1 MATSM
6 DFPGKSKKY
15 SDNVNSSYQL
25 EQQVSFIAVPGP
37 QGEQGPKGD
46 RGDTGPEGKQ
56 GPQGDPGKPGKDG
69 RDGKAGESSLS
80 PSGQRTGWAMYT
92 NKEQKEIILGA
103 TKGND
108 GWVRFNF
115 DCKGK
120 NNEKY
125 LPENNVSLY
134 NAETQRINLKGLKV
148 GSIVTVRYDI
158 VLNTFSNNTEVWF
171 RTYIPESDSGPTTFA
186 ANLKYQFSYELSLE
200 HSFVIENDTM
210 RGYGTFPQ
218 ILTDNDASMIVKSVY
233 IFIT

>member
-1 MATSM
+1 MSKSM

-15 SDNVNSSYQL
+15 SDNINNSYQL
-25 EQQVSFIAVPGP
+25 EQAVSFIAVPGP
-37 QGEQGPKGD
+37 QGEQGLKGD

-80 PSGQRTGWAMYT
+80 PSGQRTGWALYT
-92 NKEQKEIILGA
+92 NKDSKDIILGA

-108 GWVRFNF
+108 GWVRFSF

-125 LPENNVSLY
+125 LPENNVALY
-134 NAETQRINLKGLKV
+134 NAEAQRINLKALKV

-158 VLNTFSNNTEVWF
+158 ILTTFTNNTEVWF
-171 RTYIPESDSGPTTFA
+171 RTYVPESESGPTTFA
-186 ANLKYQFSYELSLE
+186 ANLKYQFSYDLSLE
-200 HSFVIENDTM
+200 HTFVIESDIM
-210 RGYGTFPQ
+210 RSYGAFPQ
-218 ILTDNDASMIVKSVY
+218 ILTDNDASMIAKSMY
-233 IFIT
+233 ILVR

>member
-80 PSGQRTGWAMYT
+80 PSGQRTGWAIYT

-134 NAETQRINLKGLKV
+134 SAEAQKINLKGLEV

-171 RTYIPESDSGPTTFA
+171 RTYIPESDFGPTTFGG
-186 ANLKYQFSYELSLE
+186 NLKYQFSYDLSLE
-200 HSFVIENDTM
+200 HTFVVENDTI
-210 RGYGTFPQ
+210 RGYGAFPQ
-218 ILTDNDASMIVKSVY
+218 ILTDNDASMIAKSIY
-233 IFIT
+233 IFVR